1 MVYASFLSDMDVK
14 VNIYDSMHVKKAL
27 RQRQQFVD
35 TRVSAAAAT
44 DLLEFPG

>member
-1 MVYASFLSDMDVK
+1 MVYASFLSGMDVK
-14 VNIYDSMHVKKAL
+14 ADIYDDMHVKKVL
-27 RQRQQFVD
+27 RQRQQFVN